1 MTSVVDTKHE
11 LLMRS
16 VGESESGML
25 VMTVLATARRIDA
38 ACAEI
43 LAEYGLSEGR
53 FAALLAVEETPGL
66 SPAQLAERIG
76 VTRDTVTGLLDGLV
90 TAGLITRRVQA
101 KDRRAQT
108 LQMTPAGAELV
119 SVLVPEYRSWLHDA
133 AVAIASA
140 DQTAAVKVMAT
151 LQRNLADRPSQ

>member
-76 VTRDTVTGLLDGLV
+76 VTRATVTGLLDGLV